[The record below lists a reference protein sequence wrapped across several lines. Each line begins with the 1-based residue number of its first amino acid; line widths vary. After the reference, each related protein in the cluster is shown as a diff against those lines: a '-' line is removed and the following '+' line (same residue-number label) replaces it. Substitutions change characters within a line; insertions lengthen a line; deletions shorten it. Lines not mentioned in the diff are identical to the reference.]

1 VPRIGPLNTVTQIQT
16 EAARLYRRALRGD
29 IESDVATRLANV
41 LRLVLECAKASEIE
55 MRLLE
60 LERLLEGK
68 VPPTYLRAA

>member
-1 VPRIGPLNTVTQIQT
+1 
-16 EAARLYRRALRGD
+16 
-29 IESDVATRLANV
+29 
-41 LRLVLECAKASEIE
+41 VLECAKASEIE